1 MFRDFSK
8 LYMGPLHVKVTLY
21 KHFGRKVSYLDG
33 SKRFYN
39 VNSGNIKSNQF
50 ERGVV
55 LSANDKKGY
64 VFEQVVAA
72 RSSDR
77 FTDGNLGVGKEE
89 LYMAAR
95 HPVQNGEYITIGRQA
110 RNREY
115 IFNDVNEFVLADG
128 GEQTEVGKDVTN
140 GVQTNWEVVNQREDD
155 DMKLEKL
162 LRKRNI
168 KKDIVTITKEAKLEL
183 KKIVEDNDKQK
194 KNSNYVLKLF
204 FITKGCNGLTHSFT
218 FVHRNDIHK
227 NDEIIYDYDD
237 SGKQNVLLV
246 IDNKCILY
254 VINTTLDYYKD
265 DLTEKFIF
273 TNPNIASVCPCG
285 TSFHFSKRT

>member
-1 MFRDFSK
+1 MFRAFSK
-8 LYMGPLHVKVTLY
+8 LYMGPIHVDVTVY
-21 KHFGRKVSYLDG
+21 KHFGRKVSYLNG

-39 VNSGNIKSNQF
+39 VNSGSIKSNQF

-55 LSANDKKGY
+55 SANDKKGC
-64 VFEQVVAA
+64 VFEQVVAG

-77 FTDGNLGVGKEE
+77 LTDCNLGVGKEE
-89 LYMAAR
+89 VYMTSR
-95 HPVQNGEYITIGRQA
+95 KPVQNEEYINIGRHA

-115 IFNDVNEFVLADG
+115 IFNEVNEFVLATGD
-128 GEQTEVGKDVTN
+128 EQIEVVQDVTN
-140 GVQTNWEVVNQREDD
+140 DVQANWEVVNQREDD

-168 KKDIVTITKEAKLEL
+168 KKDIVTITKEAKFEL
-183 KKIVEDNDKQK
+183 KKIIENNDKQNE
-194 KNSNYVLKLF
+194 NSNYVLKLF

-227 NDEIIYDYDD
+227 NDEVIYDYDD

-285 TSFHFSKRT
+285 TSFHFSKRA